1 MLLSQ
6 ESYEIGSETYP
17 EQPNVWLP
25 EHILPGFRAFMNEF
39 YWECHENAKM
49 ILRAMAIG
57 IGLSDEDYFLES
69 HTGHHNQLRLLHYP
83 PISAKQL
90 EDKTKTRLDAHT
102 DWGSITMVFQDECGG
117 LQVYF
122 SPPEQS
128 SHERRNDS
136 MQNRSRTH
144 INLENSSM
152 LLL

>member
-1 MLLSQ
+1 MSSCYLFPSQ

-25 EHILPGFRAFMNEF
+25 EHILPGFRAFMNDF

-102 DWGSITMVFQDECGG
+102 DWGSVTTVFQDECGG

-122 SPPEQS
+122 FPFSKFL
-128 SHERRNDS
+128 
-136 MQNRSRTH
+136 T
-144 INLENSSM
+144 
-152 LLL
+152 